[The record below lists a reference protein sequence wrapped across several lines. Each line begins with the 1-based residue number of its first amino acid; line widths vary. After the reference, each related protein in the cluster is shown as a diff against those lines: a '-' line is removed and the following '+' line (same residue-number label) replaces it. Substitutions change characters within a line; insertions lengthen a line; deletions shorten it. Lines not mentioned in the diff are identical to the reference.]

1 MAVVHNG
8 DGLDKDSADQV
19 GKAQVPQHQVVCH
32 AQQRLFLSESR
43 AFQLKIFTQKNFVE
57 GWKRRMI

>member
-1 MAVVHNG
+1 VPVVHNG
-8 DGLDKDSADQV
+8 DGLDEDSAEQV
-19 GKAQVPQHQVVCH
+19 GKAQVTQHQVVGH
-32 AQQRLFLSESR
+32 AQQRLLLSESR